1 MRENPKPFEIYRH
14 FKGNQ
19 YQILTLAK
27 DSEDGRDLVV
37 YQAMYGDYQ
46 VYVRDLAQFM
56 SPVDR
61 AKYPDSSQEYRFEKQ
76 NTAQGKTE
84 SGAAGNARETEK
96 ETEKENARETVRET
110 VEITVPADGE
120 EAYLDPAVT
129 AFLDADSYDQ
139 KLDIL
144 AGLHNRITEDMLSI
158 IAVATDI
165 ELNEGSLEERYNELK
180 NCLLTMEKF
189 ECDRIR

>member
-19 YQILTLAK
+19 YQIITLAK

-56 SPVDR
+56 STVDR

-76 NTAQGKTE
+76 NKAQGKTE

-96 ETEKENARETVRET
+96 ETARETARETVET
-110 VEITVPADGE
+110 TAPADGE
-120 EAYLDPAVT
+120 EAYLDPAVA

>member
-19 YQILTLAK
+19 YQILALAK

-46 VYVRDLAQFM
+46 VYVRDLTQFM
-56 SPVDR
+56 STVDR

-96 ETEKENARETVRET
+96 ETV
-110 VEITVPADGE
+110 DGE
-120 EAYLDPAVT
+120 EAYLDPAVA

>member
-1 MRENPKPFEIYRH
+1 MRENPKPFEIYQH

-56 SPVDR
+56 SPVDKG
-61 AKYPDSSQEYRFEKQ
+61 KYPEASQEYRFEKRVK
-76 NTAQGKTE
+76 AEIKSAKASPDSALTE
-84 SGAAGNARETEK
+84 PQAEIKQAEPEQTEA
-96 ETEKENARETVRET
+96 EQT
-110 VEITVPADGE
+110 
-120 EAYLDPAVT
+120 EAYLDPDVA

-144 AGLHNRITEDMLSI
+144 AGLHNRITEDMLEV

-165 ELNEGSLEERYNELK
+165 ELNEGSLEERYTELK

-189 ECDRIR
+189 ECNRIR

>member
-1 MRENPKPFEIYRH
+1 MRENPKPFEIYQH

-27 DSEDGRDLVV
+27 DSEDSRDLVV
-37 YQAMYGDYQ
+37 YQALYGDYA

-56 SPVDR
+56 SPVDK
-61 AKYPDSSQEYRFEKQ
+61 AKYPEASQEYRFEKKSKAEARVAAAAEQ
-76 NTAQGKTE
+76 SNETDAQPDE
-84 SGAAGNARETEK
+84 A
-96 ETEKENARETVRET
+96 
-110 VEITVPADGE
+110 
-120 EAYLDPAVT
+120 EAYLDPDVA
-129 AFLDADSYDQ
+129 AFLDADSYDK

-144 AGLHNRITEDMLSI
+144 AGLHNRITEDMLAI
-158 IAVATDI
+158 MAVATDI
-165 ELNEGSLEERYNELK
+165 ELNEGSLEERYSELK

>member
-1 MRENPKPFEIYRH
+1 MRENPKPFEVYQH

-37 YQAMYGDYQ
+37 YQAMYGDYL
-46 VYVRDLAQFM
+46 VYVRDLEQFM

-61 AKYPDSSQEYRFEKQ
+61 EKYPSASQKYRFEK
-76 NTAQGKTE
+76 KSKVE
-84 SGAAGNARETEK
+84 EKEETE
-96 ETEKENARETVRET
+96 AF
-110 VEITVPADGE
+110 
-120 EAYLDPAVT
+120 LDPDVA
-129 AFLDADSYDQ
+129 AFLDADSYSQ

-144 AGLHNRITEDMLSI
+144 AGLHNRITEDMLAI

-165 ELNEGSLEERYNELK
+165 ELNEGSLEERYAELK
-180 NCLLTMEKF
+180 NCLLTMEKY

>member
-1 MRENPKPFEIYRH
+1 MRENPKPFEVYQH

-46 VYVRDLAQFM
+46 VYVRDLEQFM

-61 AKYPDSSQEYRFEKQ
+61 EKYPSASQRYRFEKKSK
-76 NTAQGKTE
+76 GEVGTE
-84 SGAAGNARETEK
+84 AAGTTQSAQPESREEK
-96 ETEKENARETVRET
+96 EQTEAF
-110 VEITVPADGE
+110 
-120 EAYLDPAVT
+120 LDPDVA
-129 AFLDADSYDQ
+129 AFLDADSYSQ

-144 AGLHNRITEDMLSI
+144 AGLHNRITEDMLAI

-165 ELNEGSLEERYNELK
+165 ELNEGSLEERYGELK
-180 NCLLTMEKF
+180 NCLLTMEKY